1 MLQEYPMLCI
11 FYPIPLHLIHTCGG
25 KGYCNSFAWFNPV
38 QSDSNVLLCH
48 MFYMAS
54 LHHIHSVLFQSS
66 QGTAIDD
73 SVQPGGSRSLLRFL
87 WRIWI
92 ALGQLRL
99 DLPEPSRCRECLGRG
114 PQLLCFCFMNQ
125 LFQVVK
131 RWQQI
136 LPFESLIPLPSTL
149 PSHCYKGEAN
159 CWKRAERRGAVSS
172 CDQRGLLLPC
182 WKAWAGLMCECA

>member
-1 MLQEYPMLCI
+1 MY
-11 FYPIPLHLIHTCGG
+11 
-25 KGYCNSFAWFNPV
+25 
-38 QSDSNVLLCH
+38 
-48 MFYMAS
+48 YMAS

-73 SVQPGGSRSLLRFL
+73 SVQPGGSRSLFRFL

-125 LFQVVK
+125 SFQVVK
-131 RWQQI
+131 RLQQK

-149 PSHCYKGEAN
+149 PSHCYEVKPIAGKGQSGEVQLQAATSGDYFFHVGRLEQGL
-159 CWKRAERRGAVSS
+159 CHVCITIAACRR
-172 CDQRGLLLPC
+172 CRRT
-182 WKAWAGLMCECA
+182 